1 MSDRLVDVVTLTQH
15 TRLPPDLSLLL
26 TLFVFVCSTNDVKVL
41 DNVAPRRALREYA
54 MSTALSAALSEQL
67 RDSCIIDKLWLR
79 GCSLPNF
86 LHCAYISFHRVHPV
100 TTLCQQ
106 PCTAWHGLCTA
117 LYGALSCCWPPCRV
131 SHPQSPIC
139 MCVACIP

>member
-67 RDSCIIDKLWLR
+67 RDS
-79 GCSLPNF
+79 
-86 LHCAYISFHRVHPV
+86 
-100 TTLCQQ
+100 
-106 PCTAWHGLCTA
+106 
-117 LYGALSCCWPPCRV
+117 
-131 SHPQSPIC
+131 
-139 MCVACIP
+139 